1 MVDQQT
7 YTCFECM
14 KPATNHSMDCSS
26 KKTMEAYFLV
36 LDKLQYMT
44 YEQLSKLEWE
54 IHVVLLDRKL
64 DALFEDGE

>member
-1 MVDQQT
+1 MNHNV
-7 YTCFECM
+7 CFECNM
-14 KPATNHSMDCSS
+14 EHPTHKMDCSS

-54 IHVVLLDRKL
+54 THVVLLDRKL
-64 DALFEDGE
+64 DALFNDGE

>member
-1 MVDQQT
+1 MNHNV
-7 YTCFECM
+7 CFECNM
-14 KPATNHSMDCSS
+14 EHPTHRMDCSS

-54 IHVVLLDRKL
+54 THVVLLDRKL
-64 DALFEDGE
+64 DALFDAGE